1 MNVTQGITALQ
12 SGLATLKALAPLAAF
27 IPGAGN
33 VSGIVSTLA
42 EVGGNILDKIAD
54 GSVVATSTDAET
66 IKALLAEIQAEND
79 ALAARIA
86 AG

>member
-12 SGLATLKALAPLAAF
+12 HGLATIKALAPLAAV

-33 VSGIVSTLA
+33 IAAIVATLS

-54 GSVVATSTDAET
+54 GSVVASSTDADT
-66 IKALLAEIQAEND
+66 IKALLSEIQAEND
-79 ALAARIA
+79 ALAATIA